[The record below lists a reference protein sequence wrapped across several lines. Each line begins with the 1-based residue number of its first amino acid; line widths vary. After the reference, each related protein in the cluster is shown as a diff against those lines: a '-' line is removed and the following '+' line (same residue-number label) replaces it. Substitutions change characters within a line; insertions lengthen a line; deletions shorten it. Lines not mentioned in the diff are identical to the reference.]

1 MSRRL
6 LPVLALLFT
15 ASACSSYHYDN
26 GPPRAPAP
34 IQIEPATDYRPEH
47 ESLSQGD
54 ADEEIMSGLQLISMY
69 ADMPYVKQIVHSD
82 RFKLLNYEF
91 INVLGDWRTVNEFV
105 DMLQGICDLIIEKET
120 AYETGAGSSGFD
132 STQLDGLGS

>member
-1 MSRRL
+1 M
-6 LPVLALLFT
+6 VVTYINWA
-15 ASACSSYHYDN
+15 AAH
-26 GPPRAPAP
+26 
-34 IQIEPATDYRPEH
+34 
-47 ESLSQGD
+47 
-54 ADEEIMSGLQLISMY
+54 EEIMSGLQLISMY